1 MINKSQLPYL
11 INLLDDDDPEIRSA
25 VLRDL
30 SSFGYSLEN
39 EILKMEIPID
49 EKRMSLLS
57 SLLKKLT
64 REKIEQDWKNIFK
77 LGSEYLR
84 IERTMELIA
93 QYQSHSFRR
102 NMLSEKLDSLAN
114 EFKEKYPFGDAFD
127 LSTFLFRY
135 KRLRGAATDYYS
147 PQNINLIFVLE
158 EKIGIPLSL
167 AIIYMLVGFRV
178 GMNIDGC
185 NMPGHFLARFSN
197 HGDLIFVDCF
207 NGGKFFHEE
216 DFYLMKEDLHESL
229 EKILNKRADS
239 LTIIKRA
246 LSNLILAYERSGENE
261 HAKFFEMLQ
270 NNL

>member
-1 MINKSQLPYL
+1 MITKTQLPFL

-25 VLRDL
+25 VLHDL
-30 SSFGYSLEN
+30 SDFGLSLET

-49 EKRMSLLS
+49 DKRMAVLS
-57 SLLKKLT
+57 SLLKKLY
-64 REKIEQDWKNIFK
+64 REKIEAEWKNIFE
-77 LGSEYLR
+77 LNSDYLR
-84 IERTMELIA
+84 IEKAMELIT
-93 QYQSHSFRR
+93 QFQSHSFYK

-135 KRLRGAATDYYS
+135 KRLRGASSDYYN
-147 PQNINLIFVLE
+147 PNNINLLFVIE
-158 EKIGIPLSL
+158 EKQGIPLSL
-167 AIIYMLVGFRV
+167 ALVYMLVGFRV
-178 GMNIDGC
+178 GMTIDGC

-229 EKILNKRADS
+229 EKILNERADAS
-239 LTIIKRA
+239 TIITRV
-246 LSNLILAYERSGENE
+246 LSNLVLAYEKKGDEENS
-261 HAKFFEMLQ
+261 KFFEELQ
-270 NNL
+270 NFI